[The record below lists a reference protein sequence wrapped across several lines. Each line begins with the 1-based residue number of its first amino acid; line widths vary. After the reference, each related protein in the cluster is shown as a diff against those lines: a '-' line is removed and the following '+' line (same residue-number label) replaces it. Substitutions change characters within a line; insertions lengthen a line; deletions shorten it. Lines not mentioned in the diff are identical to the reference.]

1 MPINIPSNLPARR
14 TLEQENV
21 FLITKERAAHQDIRP
36 LRILIL
42 NLMPLKI
49 ETETQLLRLIANSPL
64 QVDIELMQTASH
76 QSSHTPSQHLLA
88 FYRTFSELK
97 EEFYDGLIV
106 TGAPVEQMEFEE
118 VDYWPELEDILEWS
132 KTHCFSTFH
141 ICWGAQAGLYYH
153 YGVPK
158 QPLPEK
164 MFGIFEHKV
173 LNVTHPMV
181 RGFDEY
187 YLAPHSRHTQSDPDA
202 IRRCPEL
209 EVLTQS
215 DQAGINLVVRHDCRQ
230 IFVFGHSEYDRSTL
244 ANEYF
249 RDLKAGKPI
258 QLPQHYFPNDDPTQK
273 PRFIWRG
280 HANLLFKNWLNLVY
294 QMTPYQL
301 GLFEDFHPRE
311 RRAKA

>member
-1 MPINIPSNLPARR
+1 MPINIPSNLPARQ
-14 TLEQENV
+14 TLEQENI

-49 ETETQLLRLIANSPL
+49 ETETQLLRLIANTPL

-76 QSSHTPSQHLLA
+76 QSSHTPSQHLLT

-106 TGAPVEQMEFEE
+106 TGAPVEHLEFEA
-118 VDYWPELEDILEWS
+118 VDYWPELEEILEWS

-153 YGVPK
+153 YGIPK

-164 MFGIFEHKV
+164 MFGIFEHQV

-187 YLAPHSRHTQSDPDA
+187 YLAPHSRHTQSDPEA
-202 IRRCPEL
+202 IRRCPAL

-215 DQAGINLVVRHDCRQ
+215 EQAGINLVVRHDCRQ

-258 QLPQHYFPNDDPTQK
+258 ALPRHYFPQDDPTQK

-280 HANLLFKNWLNLVY
+280 HANLLFKNWLNIVY
-294 QMTPYQL
+294 QTTPYQL
-301 GLFEDFHPRE
+301 GLFEDFH
-311 RRAKA
+311 

>member
-1 MPINIPSNLPARR
+1 MPINIPSNLPARQ
-14 TLEQENV
+14 TLEQENI

-49 ETETQLLRLIANSPL
+49 ETETQLLRLIANTPL

-76 QSSHTPSQHLLA
+76 QSSHTPSQHLLT

-106 TGAPVEQMEFEE
+106 TGAPVEHLEFEA
-118 VDYWPELEDILEWS
+118 VDYWPELEEILEWS

-153 YGVPK
+153 YGIPK

-164 MFGIFEHKV
+164 MFGIFEHQV

-187 YLAPHSRHTQSDPDA
+187 YLAPHSRHTQSDPQA
-202 IRRCPEL
+202 IRRCPAL

-215 DQAGINLVVRHDCRQ
+215 EQAGINLVVRHDCRQ

-258 QLPQHYFPNDDPTQK
+258 ALPRHYFPQDNPTQK

-280 HANLLFKNWLNLVY
+280 HANLLFKNWLNIVY
-294 QMTPYQL
+294 QTTPYQL
-301 GLFEDFHPRE
+301 GLFEDFH
-311 RRAKA
+311 

>member
-1 MPINIPSNLPARR
+1 MPINIPSNLPARQ
-14 TLEQENV
+14 TLEQENI

-49 ETETQLLRLIANSPL
+49 ETETQLLRLIANTPL

-76 QSSHTPSQHLLA
+76 QSSHTPSQHLLT
-88 FYRTFSELK
+88 FYRTFAELK

-106 TGAPVEQMEFEE
+106 TGAPVEQMEFEA
-118 VDYWPELEDILEWS
+118 VDYWPELEEILEWS

-153 YGVPK
+153 YGISK

-187 YLAPHSRHTQSDPDA
+187 YLAPHSRHTQSDPEA
-202 IRRCPEL
+202 IRSCPAL
-209 EVLTQS
+209 EVLSQS
-215 DQAGINLVVRHDCRQ
+215 EQAGINLVVRHDCRQ

-258 QLPQHYFPNDDPTQK
+258 QLPQHYFPQDDPSQK

-280 HANLLFKNWLNLVY
+280 HANLLFKNWLNIVY
-294 QMTPYQL
+294 QTTPYEL
-301 GLFEDFHPRE
+301 GEFENFR
-311 RRAKA
+311 

>member
-1 MPINIPSNLPARR
+1 MPINIPSNLPARQ
-14 TLEQENV
+14 TLEQENI

-49 ETETQLLRLIANSPL
+49 ETETQLLRLIANTPL

-76 QSSHTPSQHLLA
+76 QSSHTPSQHLLT

-106 TGAPVEQMEFEE
+106 TGAPVEHLEFEA
-118 VDYWPELEDILEWS
+118 VDYWPELEEILEWS

-153 YGVPK
+153 YGIPK

-164 MFGIFEHKV
+164 MFGIFEHQV

-187 YLAPHSRHTQSDPDA
+187 YLAPHSRHTQSDPQA
-202 IRRCPEL
+202 IRRCPAL

-215 DQAGINLVVRHDCRQ
+215 EQAGINLVVRRDCRQ

-258 QLPQHYFPNDDPTQK
+258 ALPRHYFPQDDPAQK

-280 HANLLFKNWLNLVY
+280 HANLLFKNWLNIVY
-294 QMTPYQL
+294 QTTPYQL
-301 GLFEDFHPRE
+301 GLFEDFH
-311 RRAKA
+311 

>member
-1 MPINIPSNLPARR
+1 MPINIPSNLPARQ
-14 TLEQENV
+14 TLEQENI

-49 ETETQLLRLIANSPL
+49 ETETQLLRLIANTPL

-76 QSSHTPSQHLLA
+76 QSSHTPSQHLLT
-88 FYRTFSELK
+88 FYRTFSDLK

-106 TGAPVEQMEFEE
+106 TGAPVEHLEFEA
-118 VDYWPELEDILEWS
+118 VDYWPELEEILEWS

-153 YGVPK
+153 YGIPK

-164 MFGIFEHKV
+164 MFGIFEHQV

-187 YLAPHSRHTQSDPDA
+187 YLAPHSRHTQSDPQA
-202 IRRCPEL
+202 IRRCPAL

-215 DQAGINLVVRHDCRQ
+215 EQAGINLVVRHDCRQ

-258 QLPQHYFPNDDPTQK
+258 ALPRHYFPQDDPTQK

-280 HANLLFKNWLNLVY
+280 HANLLFKNWLNIVY
-294 QMTPYQL
+294 QTTPYQL
-301 GLFEDFHPRE
+301 GLFEDFH
-311 RRAKA
+311 

>member
-1 MPINIPSNLPARR
+1 M
-14 TLEQENV
+14 
-21 FLITKERAAHQDIRP
+21 ITKERAAHQDIRP

-49 ETETQLLRLIANSPL
+49 ETETQLLRLIANTPL

-76 QSSHTPSQHLLA
+76 QSSHTPSQHLLT

-106 TGAPVEQMEFEE
+106 TGAPVEHLEFEA
-118 VDYWPELEDILEWS
+118 VDYWPELEEILEWS

-153 YGVPK
+153 YGIPK

-164 MFGIFEHKV
+164 MFGIFEHQV

-187 YLAPHSRHTQSDPDA
+187 YLAPHSRHTQSDPEA
-202 IRRCPEL
+202 IRRCPAL

-215 DQAGINLVVRHDCRQ
+215 EQAGINLVVRHDCRQ

-258 QLPQHYFPNDDPTQK
+258 ALPRHYFPQDNPTQK

-280 HANLLFKNWLNLVY
+280 HANLLFKNWLNIVY
-294 QMTPYQL
+294 QTTPYQL
-301 GLFEDFHPRE
+301 GLFEDFH
-311 RRAKA
+311 

>member
-1 MPINIPSNLPARR
+1 MPINIPSNLPARQ
-14 TLEQENV
+14 TLEQENI

-49 ETETQLLRLIANSPL
+49 ETETQLLRLIANTPL

-76 QSSHTPSQHLLA
+76 QSSHTPSQHLLT

-106 TGAPVEQMEFEE
+106 TGAPVEHLEFEA
-118 VDYWPELEDILEWS
+118 VDYWPELEEILEWS

-153 YGVPK
+153 YGIPK

-164 MFGIFEHKV
+164 MFGIFEHQV

-187 YLAPHSRHTQSDPDA
+187 YLAPHSRHTQSDPEA
-202 IRRCPEL
+202 IRRCPAL

-215 DQAGINLVVRHDCRQ
+215 EQAGINLVVRRDCRQ

-258 QLPQHYFPNDDPTQK
+258 ALPRHYFPQDDPTQK

-280 HANLLFKNWLNLVY
+280 HANLLFKNWLNIVY
-294 QMTPYQL
+294 QTTPYQL
-301 GLFEDFHPRE
+301 GLFEDFH
-311 RRAKA
+311 

>member
-1 MPINIPSNLPARR
+1 MPINIPSNLPARQ
-14 TLEQENV
+14 TLEQENI

-49 ETETQLLRLIANSPL
+49 ETETQLLRLIANTPL

-76 QSSHTPSQHLLA
+76 QSSHTPSQHLLT

-106 TGAPVEQMEFEE
+106 TGAPVEHLEFEA
-118 VDYWPELEDILEWS
+118 VDYWPELEEILEWS

-153 YGVPK
+153 YGIPK

-164 MFGIFEHKV
+164 MFGIFEHQV

-187 YLAPHSRHTQSDPDA
+187 YLAPHSRHTQSNPEA
-202 IRRCPEL
+202 IRRCPAL

-215 DQAGINLVVRHDCRQ
+215 EQAGINLVVRHDCRQ

-258 QLPQHYFPNDDPTQK
+258 ALPRHYFPQDDPTQK

-280 HANLLFKNWLNLVY
+280 HANLLFKNWLNIVY
-294 QMTPYQL
+294 QTTPYQL
-301 GLFEDFHPRE
+301 GLFEDFH
-311 RRAKA
+311 

>member
-1 MPINIPSNLPARR
+1 MPINIPSNLPARQ
-14 TLEQENV
+14 TLEQENI

-49 ETETQLLRLIANSPL
+49 ETETQLLRLIANTPL

-76 QSSHTPSQHLLA
+76 QSSHTPSQHLLT

-106 TGAPVEQMEFEE
+106 TGAPVEHLEFEA
-118 VDYWPELEDILEWS
+118 VDYWPELEEILEWS

-141 ICWGAQAGLYYH
+141 ICWGGQAGLYYH
-153 YGVPK
+153 YGIPK

-164 MFGIFEHKV
+164 MFGIFEHQV

-187 YLAPHSRHTQSDPDA
+187 YLAPHSRHTQSDPQA
-202 IRRCPEL
+202 IRRCPAL

-215 DQAGINLVVRHDCRQ
+215 EQAGINLVVRHDCRQ

-258 QLPQHYFPNDDPTQK
+258 ALPRHYFPQDDPTQK

-280 HANLLFKNWLNLVY
+280 HANLLFKNWLNIVY
-294 QMTPYQL
+294 QTTPYQL
-301 GLFEDFHPRE
+301 GLFEDFH
-311 RRAKA
+311 

>member
-1 MPINIPSNLPARR
+1 MPINIPSNLPARQ
-14 TLEQENV
+14 TLEQENI

-49 ETETQLLRLIANSPL
+49 ETETQLLRLIANTPL

-76 QSSHTPSQHLLA
+76 QSSHTPSQHLLT

-106 TGAPVEQMEFEE
+106 TGAPVEHLEFEA
-118 VDYWPELEDILEWS
+118 VDYWPELEEILEWS

-153 YGVPK
+153 YGIPK

-164 MFGIFEHKV
+164 MFGIFEHQV

-187 YLAPHSRHTQSDPDA
+187 YLAPHSRHTQSDPQA
-202 IRRCPEL
+202 IRRCPAL

-215 DQAGINLVVRHDCRQ
+215 EQAGINLVVRHDCRQ

-258 QLPQHYFPNDDPTQK
+258 ALPQHYFPQDDPAQK

-280 HANLLFKNWLNLVY
+280 HANLLFKNWLNIVY
-294 QMTPYQL
+294 QTTPYQL
-301 GLFEDFHPRE
+301 GLFEDFH
-311 RRAKA
+311 

>member
-1 MPINIPSNLPARR
+1 MPINVPSNLPARQ

-49 ETETQLLRLIANSPL
+49 ETETQLLRLIANTPL
-64 QVDIELMQTASH
+64 QIDIELMQTASH
-76 QSSHTPSQHLLA
+76 QSVHTPTQHLLT
-88 FYRTFSELK
+88 FYRTFQELK
-97 EEFYDGLIV
+97 DEFYDGLIV
-106 TGAPVEQMEFEE
+106 TGAPVEHLEFEA
-118 VDYWPELEDILEWS
+118 VDYWPELAEILEWS

-153 YGVPK
+153 YGIQK

-164 MFGIFEHKV
+164 MFGIFEHQV
-173 LNVTHPMV
+173 INVTHPMV

-187 YLAPHSRHTQSDPDA
+187 YLAPHSRHTQSDPQA
-202 IRRCPEL
+202 IRRCPNL

-215 DQAGINLVVRHDCRQ
+215 EQAGINLVVRHDCRQ

-258 QLPQHYFPNDDPTQK
+258 QLPRHYFPEDDPSQK

-280 HANLLFKNWLNLVY
+280 HANLLFKNWLNIVY
-294 QMTPYQL
+294 QTTPYRL
-301 GLFEDFHPRE
+301 GLFEDFC
-311 RRAKA
+311 

>member
-1 MPINIPSNLPARR
+1 MPINIPSNLPARQ
-14 TLEQENV
+14 TLEQENI

-49 ETETQLLRLIANSPL
+49 ETETQLLRLIANTPL

-76 QSSHTPSQHLLA
+76 QSSHTPSQHLLT
-88 FYRTFSELK
+88 FYRTFSDLK

-106 TGAPVEQMEFEE
+106 TGAPVEHLEFEA
-118 VDYWPELEDILEWS
+118 VDYWPELEEILEWS

-153 YGVPK
+153 YGIPK

-164 MFGIFEHKV
+164 MFGIFEHQV

-187 YLAPHSRHTQSDPDA
+187 YLAPHSRHTQSDPQA
-202 IRRCPEL
+202 IRRCPAL

-215 DQAGINLVVRHDCRQ
+215 EQAGINLVVRRDCRQ

-258 QLPQHYFPNDDPTQK
+258 ALPRHYFPQDDPTQK

-280 HANLLFKNWLNLVY
+280 HANLLFKNWLNIVY
-294 QMTPYQL
+294 QTTPYQL
-301 GLFEDFHPRE
+301 GLFEDFH
-311 RRAKA
+311 

>member
-1 MPINIPSNLPARR
+1 MPINIPSNLPARQ
-14 TLEQENV
+14 TLEQENI

-49 ETETQLLRLIANSPL
+49 ETETQLLRLIANTPL

-76 QSSHTPSQHLLA
+76 QSSHTPSQHLLT

-106 TGAPVEQMEFEE
+106 TGAPVEHLEFEA
-118 VDYWPELEDILEWS
+118 VDYWPELEEILEWS

-141 ICWGAQAGLYYH
+141 ICWGAQAGMYYH
-153 YGVPK
+153 YGIPK

-164 MFGIFEHKV
+164 MFGIFEHQV

-187 YLAPHSRHTQSDPDA
+187 YLAPHSRHTQSDPQA
-202 IRRCPEL
+202 IRRCPAL

-215 DQAGINLVVRHDCRQ
+215 EQAGINLVVRHDCRQ

-258 QLPQHYFPNDDPTQK
+258 ALPRHYFPQDNPTQK

-280 HANLLFKNWLNLVY
+280 HANLLFKNWLNIVY
-294 QMTPYQL
+294 QTTPYQL
-301 GLFEDFHPRE
+301 GLFEDFH
-311 RRAKA
+311 

>member
-1 MPINIPSNLPARR
+1 MPINVPSNLPARQ

-49 ETETQLLRLIANSPL
+49 ETETQLLRLIANTPL
-64 QVDIELMQTASH
+64 QIDIELMQTASH
-76 QSSHTPSQHLLA
+76 QSVHTPTQHLLT
-88 FYRTFSELK
+88 FYRTFQELK
-97 EEFYDGLIV
+97 DEFYDGLIV
-106 TGAPVEQMEFEE
+106 TGAPVEHLEFEA
-118 VDYWPELEDILEWS
+118 VDYWPELAEILEWS

-153 YGVPK
+153 YGIQK

-164 MFGIFEHKV
+164 MFGIFEHQV
-173 LNVTHPMV
+173 INVTHPMV

-187 YLAPHSRHTQSDPDA
+187 YLAPHSRHTQSDPQA
-202 IRRCPEL
+202 IRRCPKL

-215 DQAGINLVVRHDCRQ
+215 EQAGINLVVRHDCRQ

-258 QLPQHYFPNDDPTQK
+258 QLPRHYFPEDDPSQK

-280 HANLLFKNWLNLVY
+280 HANLLFKNWLNIVY
-294 QMTPYQL
+294 QTTPYRL
-301 GLFEDFHPRE
+301 GLFEDFC
-311 RRAKA
+311 

>member
-1 MPINIPSNLPARR
+1 MPINIPSNLPARQ
-14 TLEQENV
+14 TLEQENI

-49 ETETQLLRLIANSPL
+49 ETETQLLRLIANTPL

-76 QSSHTPSQHLLA
+76 QSSHTPSQHLLT

-106 TGAPVEQMEFEE
+106 TGAPVEHLEFEA
-118 VDYWPELEDILEWS
+118 VDYWPELEEILEWS

-153 YGVPK
+153 YGIPK

-164 MFGIFEHKV
+164 MFGIFEHQV

-187 YLAPHSRHTQSDPDA
+187 YLAPHSRHTQSDPQA
-202 IRRCPEL
+202 IRRCPAL

-215 DQAGINLVVRHDCRQ
+215 EQAGINLVVRRDCRQ

-258 QLPQHYFPNDDPTQK
+258 ALPRHYFPQDDPTQK

-280 HANLLFKNWLNLVY
+280 HANLLFKNWLNIVY
-294 QMTPYQL
+294 QTTPYQL
-301 GLFEDFHPRE
+301 GLFEDFH
-311 RRAKA
+311 

>member
-1 MPINIPSNLPARR
+1 MPINIPSNLPARQ
-14 TLEQENV
+14 TLEQENI

-49 ETETQLLRLIANSPL
+49 ETETQMLRLIAHTPL

-76 QSSHTPSQHLLA
+76 QSSHTPSQHLLT

-106 TGAPVEQMEFEE
+106 TGAPVEHLEFEA
-118 VDYWPELEDILEWS
+118 VDYWPELEEILEWS

-153 YGVPK
+153 YGIPK

-164 MFGIFEHKV
+164 MFGIFEHQV

-187 YLAPHSRHTQSDPDA
+187 YLAPHSRHTQSDPQA
-202 IRRCPEL
+202 IRRCPAL

-215 DQAGINLVVRHDCRQ
+215 EQAGINLVVRRDCRQ

-258 QLPQHYFPNDDPTQK
+258 ALPRHYFPQDDPTQK

-280 HANLLFKNWLNLVY
+280 HANLLFKNWLNIVY
-294 QMTPYQL
+294 QTTPYQL
-301 GLFEDFHPRE
+301 GLFEDFH
-311 RRAKA
+311 

>member
-1 MPINIPSNLPARR
+1 MPINIPSNLPARQ
-14 TLEQENV
+14 TLEQENI

-49 ETETQLLRLIANSPL
+49 ETETQLLRLIANTPL

-76 QSSHTPSQHLLA
+76 QSSHTPSQHLLT
-88 FYRTFSELK
+88 FYRTFAELK

-106 TGAPVEQMEFEE
+106 TGAPVEQMEFEA
-118 VDYWPELEDILEWS
+118 VDYWPELEEILEWS

-153 YGVPK
+153 YGISK

-187 YLAPHSRHTQSDPDA
+187 YLAPHSRHTQSDPEA
-202 IRRCPEL
+202 IRSYPAL
-209 EVLTQS
+209 EVLSQS
-215 DQAGINLVVRHDCRQ
+215 EQAGINLVVRHDCRQ

-258 QLPQHYFPNDDPTQK
+258 QLPQHYFPQDDPSQK

-280 HANLLFKNWLNLVY
+280 HANLLFKNWLNIVY
-294 QMTPYQL
+294 QTTPYEL
-301 GLFEDFHPRE
+301 GEFENFR
-311 RRAKA
+311 

>member
-1 MPINIPSNLPARR
+1 MPINIPSNLPARQ
-14 TLEQENV
+14 TLEQENI
-21 FLITKERAAHQDIRP
+21 FLITKERAVHQDIRP

-49 ETETQLLRLIANSPL
+49 ETETQLLRLIANTPL

-76 QSSHTPSQHLLA
+76 QSSHTPSQHLLT

-106 TGAPVEQMEFEE
+106 TGAPVEHLEFEA
-118 VDYWPELEDILEWS
+118 VDYWPELEEILEWS

-153 YGVPK
+153 YGIPK

-164 MFGIFEHKV
+164 MFGIFEHQV

-187 YLAPHSRHTQSDPDA
+187 YLAPHSRHTQSDPQA
-202 IRRCPEL
+202 IRRCPAL

-215 DQAGINLVVRHDCRQ
+215 EQAGINLVVRHDCRQ

-258 QLPQHYFPNDDPTQK
+258 ALPRHYFPQDDPTQK

-280 HANLLFKNWLNLVY
+280 HANLLFKNWLNIVY
-294 QMTPYQL
+294 QTTPYQL
-301 GLFEDFHPRE
+301 GLFEDFH
-311 RRAKA
+311 

>member
-1 MPINIPSNLPARR
+1 MPINIPSNLPARQ
-14 TLEQENV
+14 TLEQENI

-49 ETETQLLRLIANSPL
+49 ETETQLLRLIANTPL

-76 QSSHTPSQHLLA
+76 QSSHTPSQHLLT

-106 TGAPVEQMEFEE
+106 TGAPVEHLEFEA
-118 VDYWPELEDILEWS
+118 VDYWPELEEILEWS

-153 YGVPK
+153 YGIPK

-164 MFGIFEHKV
+164 MFGIFEHQV

-187 YLAPHSRHTQSDPDA
+187 YLAPHSRHTQSDPEA
-202 IRRCPEL
+202 IRRCPAL

-215 DQAGINLVVRHDCRQ
+215 EQAGINLVVRHDCRQ

-258 QLPQHYFPNDDPTQK
+258 ALPRHYFPQDNPTQK

-280 HANLLFKNWLNLVY
+280 HANLLFKNWLNIVY
-294 QMTPYQL
+294 QTTPYQL
-301 GLFEDFHPRE
+301 GLFEDFH
-311 RRAKA
+311 

>member
-1 MPINIPSNLPARR
+1 MPINIPSNLPARQ
-14 TLEQENV
+14 TLEQENI

-49 ETETQLLRLIANSPL
+49 ETETQLLRLIANTPL

-76 QSSHTPSQHLLA
+76 QSSHTPSQHLLT

-106 TGAPVEQMEFEE
+106 TGAPVEHLEFEA
-118 VDYWPELEDILEWS
+118 VDYWPELEEILEWS

-153 YGVPK
+153 YGIPK

-164 MFGIFEHKV
+164 MFGIFEHQV

-187 YLAPHSRHTQSDPDA
+187 YLAPHSRHTQSDPQA
-202 IRRCPEL
+202 IRRCPTL
-209 EVLTQS
+209 EVLTPS
-215 DQAGINLVVRHDCRQ
+215 EQAGINLVVRHDCRQ

-258 QLPQHYFPNDDPTQK
+258 ALPRHYFPQDDPTQK

-280 HANLLFKNWLNLVY
+280 HANLLFKNWLNIVY
-294 QMTPYQL
+294 QTTPYQL
-301 GLFEDFHPRE
+301 GLFEDFH
-311 RRAKA
+311 

>member
-1 MPINIPSNLPARR
+1 MPINIPSNLPARQ
-14 TLEQENV
+14 TLEQENI

-49 ETETQLLRLIANSPL
+49 ETETQLLRLIANTPL

-76 QSSHTPSQHLLA
+76 QSSHTPSQHLLT

-106 TGAPVEQMEFEE
+106 TGAPVEHLEFEA
-118 VDYWPELEDILEWS
+118 VDYWPELEEILEWS

-153 YGVPK
+153 YGIPK

-164 MFGIFEHKV
+164 MFGIFEHQV

-187 YLAPHSRHTQSDPDA
+187 YLAPHSRHTQSDPQA
-202 IRRCPEL
+202 IRRCPAL

-215 DQAGINLVVRHDCRQ
+215 EQAGINLVVRHDCRQ

-258 QLPQHYFPNDDPTQK
+258 ALPRHYFPQDDPTQK

-280 HANLLFKNWLNLVY
+280 HANLLFKNWLNIVY
-294 QMTPYQL
+294 QTTPYQL
-301 GLFEDFHPRE
+301 ELFEDFH
-311 RRAKA
+311 

>member
-1 MPINIPSNLPARR
+1 MPINIPSNLPARQ
-14 TLEQENV
+14 TLEQENI

-49 ETETQLLRLIANSPL
+49 ETETQLLRLIANTPL
-64 QVDIELMQTASH
+64 QVHIELMQTASH
-76 QSSHTPSQHLLA
+76 QSSHTPTQHLLT

-106 TGAPVEQMEFEE
+106 TGAPVEHLEFEA
-118 VDYWPELEDILEWS
+118 VDYWPELEEILEWS

-153 YGVPK
+153 YGIPK

-164 MFGIFEHKV
+164 MFGIFEHQV

-187 YLAPHSRHTQSDPDA
+187 YLAPHSRHTQSDPQA
-202 IRRCPEL
+202 IRRCPAL

-215 DQAGINLVVRHDCRQ
+215 EQAGINLVVRHDCRQ

-258 QLPQHYFPNDDPTQK
+258 ALPRHYFPQDDPTQK

-280 HANLLFKNWLNLVY
+280 HANLLFKNWLNIVY
-294 QMTPYQL
+294 QTTPYQL
-301 GLFEDFHPRE
+301 GLFEDFH
-311 RRAKA
+311 

>member
-1 MPINIPSNLPARR
+1 MPINIPSNLPARQ
-14 TLEQENV
+14 TLEQENI

-49 ETETQLLRLIANSPL
+49 ETETQLLRLIANTPL

-76 QSSHTPSQHLLA
+76 QSSHTPSQHLLT

-106 TGAPVEQMEFEE
+106 TGAPVEHLEFEA
-118 VDYWPELEDILEWS
+118 VDYWPELEEILEWS
-132 KTHCFSTFH
+132 KTHCFSAFH

-153 YGVPK
+153 YGIPK

-164 MFGIFEHKV
+164 MFGIFEHQV

-187 YLAPHSRHTQSDPDA
+187 YLAPHSRHTQSDPQA
-202 IRRCPEL
+202 IRRCPAL

-215 DQAGINLVVRHDCRQ
+215 EQAGINLVVRRDCRQ

-258 QLPQHYFPNDDPTQK
+258 ALPRHYFPQDDPTQK

-280 HANLLFKNWLNLVY
+280 HANLLFKNWLNIVY
-294 QMTPYQL
+294 QTTPYQL
-301 GLFEDFHPRE
+301 GLFEDFH
-311 RRAKA
+311 

>member
-1 MPINIPSNLPARR
+1 MPINIPSNLPARQ
-14 TLEQENV
+14 TLEQENI

-49 ETETQLLRLIANSPL
+49 ETETQLLRLIANTPL

-76 QSSHTPSQHLLA
+76 QSSHTPSQHLLT
-88 FYRTFSELK
+88 FYRTFSDLK

-106 TGAPVEQMEFEE
+106 TGAPVEHLEFEA
-118 VDYWPELEDILEWS
+118 VDYWPELEEILEWS

-153 YGVPK
+153 YGIPK

-164 MFGIFEHKV
+164 MFGIFEHQV

-187 YLAPHSRHTQSDPDA
+187 YLAPHSRHTQSDPEA
-202 IRRCPEL
+202 IRRCPAL

-215 DQAGINLVVRHDCRQ
+215 EQAGINLVVRHDCRQ

-258 QLPQHYFPNDDPTQK
+258 ALPRHYFPQDDPTQK

-280 HANLLFKNWLNLVY
+280 HANLLFKNWLNIVY
-294 QMTPYQL
+294 QTTPYQL
-301 GLFEDFHPRE
+301 GLFEDFH
-311 RRAKA
+311 

>member
-1 MPINIPSNLPARR
+1 MPINIPSNLPARQ
-14 TLEQENV
+14 TLEQENI

-49 ETETQLLRLIANSPL
+49 ETETQLLRLIANTPL

-76 QSSHTPSQHLLA
+76 QSSHTPSQHLLT

-106 TGAPVEQMEFEE
+106 TGAPVEHLEFEV
-118 VDYWPELEDILEWS
+118 VDYWPELEEILEWS

-153 YGVPK
+153 YGIPK

-164 MFGIFEHKV
+164 MFGIFEHQV

-187 YLAPHSRHTQSDPDA
+187 YLAPHSRHTQSDPEA
-202 IRRCPEL
+202 IRRCPAL

-215 DQAGINLVVRHDCRQ
+215 EQAGINLVVRHDCRQ

-258 QLPQHYFPNDDPTQK
+258 ALPRHYFPQDDPTQK

-280 HANLLFKNWLNLVY
+280 HANLLFKNWLNIVY
-294 QMTPYQL
+294 QTTPYQL
-301 GLFEDFHPRE
+301 GLFEDFH
-311 RRAKA
+311 

>member
-1 MPINIPSNLPARR
+1 MPINIPSNLPARQ
-14 TLEQENV
+14 TLEQENI

-49 ETETQLLRLIANSPL
+49 ETETQLLRLIANTPL

-76 QSSHTPSQHLLA
+76 QSSHTPSQHLLT

-97 EEFYDGLIV
+97 EEFFDGLIV
-106 TGAPVEQMEFEE
+106 TGAPVEHLEFEA
-118 VDYWPELEDILEWS
+118 VDYWPELEEILEWS

-153 YGVPK
+153 YGIPK

-164 MFGIFEHKV
+164 MFGIFEHQV

-187 YLAPHSRHTQSDPDA
+187 YLAPHSRHTQSDPQA
-202 IRRCPEL
+202 IRRCPAL

-215 DQAGINLVVRHDCRQ
+215 EQAGINLVVRHDCRQ

-258 QLPQHYFPNDDPTQK
+258 ALPRHYFPQDDPTQK

-280 HANLLFKNWLNLVY
+280 HANLLFKNWLNIVY
-294 QMTPYQL
+294 QTTPYQL
-301 GLFEDFHPRE
+301 GLFEDFH
-311 RRAKA
+311 

>member
-1 MPINIPSNLPARR
+1 MPINIPSNLPARQ
-14 TLEQENV
+14 TLEQENI

-49 ETETQLLRLIANSPL
+49 ETETQLLRLIANTPL

-76 QSSHTPSQHLLA
+76 QSSHTPSQHLLT

-106 TGAPVEQMEFEE
+106 TGAPVEHLEFEA
-118 VDYWPELEDILEWS
+118 VDYWPELEEILEWS

-153 YGVPK
+153 YGIPK

-164 MFGIFEHKV
+164 MFGIFEHQV

-187 YLAPHSRHTQSDPDA
+187 YLAPHSRHTQSDPQA
-202 IRRCPEL
+202 IRRCPTL

-215 DQAGINLVVRHDCRQ
+215 EQAGINLVVRHDCRQ

-258 QLPQHYFPNDDPTQK
+258 ALPRHYFPQDDPTQK

-280 HANLLFKNWLNLVY
+280 HANLLFKNWLNIVY
-294 QMTPYQL
+294 QTTPYQL
-301 GLFEDFHPRE
+301 GLFEDFH
-311 RRAKA
+311 

>member
-1 MPINIPSNLPARR
+1 MPINIPSNLPARQ
-14 TLEQENV
+14 TLEQENI

-49 ETETQLLRLIANSPL
+49 ETETQLLRLIANTPL

-76 QSSHTPSQHLLA
+76 QSSHTPSQHLLT

-106 TGAPVEQMEFEE
+106 TGAPVEHLEFEA
-118 VDYWPELEDILEWS
+118 VDYWPELEEILEWS

-153 YGVPK
+153 YGIPK

-164 MFGIFEHKV
+164 MFGIFEHQV

-187 YLAPHSRHTQSDPDA
+187 YLAPHSRHTQSDPQA
-202 IRRCPEL
+202 IRRCPAL

-215 DQAGINLVVRHDCRQ
+215 EQAGINLVVRHDCRQ

-258 QLPQHYFPNDDPTQK
+258 ALPRHYFPQDDPTQK

-280 HANLLFKNWLNLVY
+280 HANLLFKNWLNIVY
-294 QMTPYQL
+294 QTTPYQL
-301 GLFEDFHPRE
+301 GLFEDFH
-311 RRAKA
+311 

>member
-1 MPINIPSNLPARR
+1 MPINIPSNLPARQ
-14 TLEQENV
+14 TLEQENI

-49 ETETQLLRLIANSPL
+49 ETETQLLRLIANTPL

-76 QSSHTPSQHLLA
+76 QSSHTPSQHLLT

-106 TGAPVEQMEFEE
+106 TGAPVEHLEFEA
-118 VDYWPELEDILEWS
+118 VDYWPELEEILEWS

-153 YGVPK
+153 YGIPK

-164 MFGIFEHKV
+164 MFGIFEHQV

-187 YLAPHSRHTQSDPDA
+187 YLAPHSRHTQSDPEA
-202 IRRCPEL
+202 IRRCPAL

-215 DQAGINLVVRHDCRQ
+215 EQAGINLVVRHDCRQ
-230 IFVFGHSEYDRSTL
+230 ISVFGHSEYDRSTL
-244 ANEYF
+244 AK
-249 RDLKAGKPI
+249 RV
-258 QLPQHYFPNDDPTQK
+258 FP
-273 PRFIWRG
+273 G
-280 HANLLFKNWLNLVY
+280 
-294 QMTPYQL
+294 
-301 GLFEDFHPRE
+301 
-311 RRAKA
+311 

>member
-1 MPINIPSNLPARR
+1 MPINVPSNLPARQ

-49 ETETQLLRLIANSPL
+49 ETETQLLRLIANTPL
-64 QVDIELMQTASH
+64 QIDIELMQTASH
-76 QSSHTPSQHLLA
+76 QSVHTPTQHLLT
-88 FYRTFSELK
+88 FYRTFQELK
-97 EEFYDGLIV
+97 DEFYDGLIV
-106 TGAPVEQMEFEE
+106 TGAPVEHLEFEA
-118 VDYWPELEDILEWS
+118 VDYWPELAEILEWS

-153 YGVPK
+153 YGIQK

-164 MFGIFEHKV
+164 VFGIFEHQV
-173 LNVTHPMV
+173 INVTHPMV

-187 YLAPHSRHTQSDPDA
+187 YLAPHSRHTQSDPQA
-202 IRRCPEL
+202 IRRCPNL

-215 DQAGINLVVRHDCRQ
+215 EQAGINLVVRHDCRQ

-258 QLPQHYFPNDDPTQK
+258 QLPRHYFPEDDPSQK

-280 HANLLFKNWLNLVY
+280 HANLLFKNWLNIVY
-294 QMTPYQL
+294 QTTPYRL
-301 GLFEDFHPRE
+301 GLFEDFC
-311 RRAKA
+311 

>member
-1 MPINIPSNLPARR
+1 MPINIPSNLPARQ
-14 TLEQENV
+14 TLEQENI

-49 ETETQLLRLIANSPL
+49 ETETQLLRLIANTPL

-76 QSSHTPSQHLLA
+76 QSSHTPSQHLLT

-106 TGAPVEQMEFEE
+106 TGAPVEHLEFEA
-118 VDYWPELEDILEWS
+118 VDYWPELEEILEWS
-132 KTHCFSTFH
+132 KTH
-141 ICWGAQAGLYYH
+141 CWGAQAGLYYH
-153 YGVPK
+153 YGIPK

-164 MFGIFEHKV
+164 MFGIFEHQV

-187 YLAPHSRHTQSDPDA
+187 YLAPHSRHTQSDPEA
-202 IRRCPEL
+202 IRRCPAL

-215 DQAGINLVVRHDCRQ
+215 EQAGINLVVRHDCRQ

-258 QLPQHYFPNDDPTQK
+258 ALPRHYFPQDDPTQK

-280 HANLLFKNWLNLVY
+280 HANLLFKNWLNIVY
-294 QMTPYQL
+294 QTTPYQL
-301 GLFEDFHPRE
+301 GLFEDFH
-311 RRAKA
+311 